1 MLGIVEKIRDKSVVR
16 NHFPLG
22 EHRHEFLVAGQVSVH
37 AKMFHI
43 AQGRVDEFHRA
54 PASAVLVGEY
64 VDGALYRRKGR
75 RSNVKF

>member
-1 MLGIVEKIRDKSVVR
+1 
-16 NHFPLG
+16 
-22 EHRHEFLVAGQVSVH
+22 VH